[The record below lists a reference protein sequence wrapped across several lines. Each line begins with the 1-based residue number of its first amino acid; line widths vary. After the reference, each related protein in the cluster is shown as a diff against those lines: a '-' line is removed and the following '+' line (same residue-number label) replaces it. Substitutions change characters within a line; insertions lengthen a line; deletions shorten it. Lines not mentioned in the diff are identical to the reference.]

1 MKRISVILFA
11 GALAGCDSLYA
22 PTAQQAQTGYQVQS
36 TEQRASGL
44 KEVRSWNASGAISI
58 QQAPK
63 SPVIMHFEWRQT
75 GPDNYRVDLAASLNL
90 VAVSISGA
98 PHKVTLQ
105 KGNEP
110 PISAAT
116 PEMLM
121 RRNLGWAL
129 PIPSLW
135 YWARSLPAPGPVQ
148 GVQYD
153 KYGHLVFLQQNGWR
167 ATFGDY
173 HTVQGVDLPGIIELK
188 SGNISARIVFKQWQI
203 NH

>member
-11 GALAGCDSLYA
+11 AALAGCDSLYA
-22 PTAQQAQTGYQVQS
+22 PQQPPQTHFQVQS
-36 TEQRASGL
+36 TEQRANKL
-44 KEVRSWNASGAISI
+44 KEVHSWNATGAISI

-63 SPVIMHFEWRQT
+63 APVIMHFEWRQM
-75 GPDNYRVDLAASLNL
+75 GPDNFHVDLAASLNL
-90 VAVSISGA
+90 AAVSITGV
-98 PHKVTLQ
+98 PHRVTLQ
-105 KGNEP
+105 KGNEA
-110 PISAAT
+110 PISAPT

-121 RRNLGWAL
+121 QRNLGWAL

-135 YWARSLPAPGPVQ
+135 YWARSLPAPGAVQ

-153 KYGHLVFLQQNGWR
+153 KFGHLVFLQQNGWR

-173 HTVQGVDLPGIIELK
+173 RTVQGVDLPGIIELQR
-188 SGNISARIVFKQWQI
+188 GNIAARIVFKQWQI